1 MCVCLDLPQIGL
13 ISAYVWKFGKVLL
26 LRLGWMLLHNHLAL
40 AHTFTAPKFG
50 RQTPNITCTT
60 VKTVLCGKFGGQISI
75 ISCLCSNVW
84 QKCNVKI
91 TCNIIPQSV
100 NKCAYLHRL
109 QAPEDHARIC
119 VHNLHANNVAKTN
132 PVGPKCK
139 TNFPPVLNKKLL
151 VIFLI

>member
-1 MCVCLDLPQIGL
+1 MQ
-13 ISAYVWKFGKVLL
+13 
-26 LRLGWMLLHNHLAL
+26 LGWMLLPNHLAL
-40 AHTFTAPKFG
+40 GHTFTPPKSG
-50 RQTPNITCTT
+50 RQTPKITCTT
-60 VKTVLCGKFGGQISI
+60 AKTVLCGKFGPQISI

-91 TCNIIPQSV
+91 THNIIPQSF

-132 PVGPKCK
+132 PIGPKCK
-139 TNFPPVLNKKLL
+139 TNFPPVLKQKITRN
-151 VIFLI
+151 F